1 MRFRPT
7 AAALAIAALAAPALA
22 QDGVVWI
29 DATTPEAGGL
39 IYGLPESDHVVLSLH
54 CDPATLA
61 LTIAFTPDRDLPP
74 AEAEVT
80 LALTSDGGK
89 VILAAARVYSEM
101 LGTDFIEATAVALD
115 ETLAAIL
122 STGAEL
128 AVDGDGVTM
137 RLPIPDEAVRAPFIA
152 ACIVRG

>member
-1 MRFRPT
+1 VDGGNLTTAAMEPMMRFRPT

-61 LTIAFTPDRDLPP
+61 LTIAFTPDRDLAP

-89 VILAAARVYSEM
+89 VDFGGGPRLFRDARRG
-101 LGTDFIEATAVALD
+101 LHRGHGRRARRDP
-115 ETLAAIL
+115 
-122 STGAEL
+122 G
-128 AVDGDGVTM
+128 GDPEHGRRT
-137 RLPIPDEAVRAPFIA
+137 
-152 ACIVRG
+152 RGRR